1 MLLFN
6 VISYSVFFKDLI
18 VLIIKL
24 IYYTRP
30 LWYNYI
36 RKIDILL
43 CICYNLFRWVVFMY
57 NNINLN
63 LYKDFYAVSIYGSLA
78 KAAENTYTS
87 APAISKSIK
96 KLESELNTKLFYRKA
111 SGMELTEHGKEL
123 LYYVERSFNNLLMAE
138 RNMLEAD
145 NLERGKL
152 SIGMPSNIGSFFLYD
167 KIIDFHNKYPNVE
180 ITIITGSTSKL
191 VSLLDTHQIDFII
204 DSAPIKVND
213 DNVIIRKLAE
223 VKYVFIANKNS
234 EYQNISSIKEL
245 KNKQLILPIKGT
257 TNRNQLDLLFSK
269 YKICKLNALNLHTSE
284 MIISAVKKNLGI
296 GYVIEDLIM
305 NDYNIVILNIK
316 ETLPKAKIM
325 LVYNK
330 KYIPIAPRKFINTYI
345 DKEINF

>member
-1 MLLFN
+1 
-6 VISYSVFFKDLI
+6 
-18 VLIIKL
+18 
-24 IYYTRP
+24 
-30 LWYNYI
+30 
-36 RKIDILL
+36 
-43 CICYNLFRWVVFMY
+43 MY

-123 LYYVERSFNNLLMAE
+123 LYYVEKSFNNLLMAE

-152 SIGMPSNIGSFFLYD
+152 SIGMPSNIGTFFLYD
-167 KIIDFHNKYPNVE
+167 KIIDFHNRYPNIE
-180 ITIITGSTSKL
+180 ITIITGSTTKL
-191 VSLLDTHQIDFII
+191 LSLLDTHQIDFIV
-204 DSAPIKVND
+204 DSAPVNVDD
-213 DNVIIRKLAE
+213 DNIIIKELAE
-223 VKYVFIANKNS
+223 VKCAFIANINSDYKN
-234 EYQNISSIKEL
+234 IKSIKDL

-257 TNRNQLDLLFSK
+257 ANRNAIDLLFSK
-269 YKICKLNALNLHTSE
+269 YKLHKLNALNLHTSE

-296 GYVIEDLIM
+296 GYVIENLVV
-305 NDYNIVILNIK
+305 NDREIKILDIK
-316 ETLPKAKIM
+316 EALPTVKIM

-330 KYIPIAPRKFINTYI
+330 KYLPVAPRKFINTYI
-345 DKEINF
+345 DEDINF